1 MATEAESTY
10 ILPFH
15 WLKILATLHYM
26 LFNIKKVTVICH
38 ICTTVLK
45 RVGVLKDVNGCKKG
59 ATKISYLRQ
68 NNVEIF
74 VQAKILLLFAF
85 NIPVYE

>member
-1 MATEAESTY
+1 
-10 ILPFH
+10 
-15 WLKILATLHYM
+15 
-26 LFNIKKVTVICH
+26 
-38 ICTTVLK
+38 
-45 RVGVLKDVNGCKKG
+45 VGVLKDVNGCKKG